1 MHRKKSLAGLAVTL
15 AVLCAGCGSTPK
27 DRFYTLAPALAALPP
42 AAAGAQPRI
51 TVAIGPVKVPD
62 AVDRPQM
69 VVRAGPNRVE
79 SLEQQRWAGSL
90 RSEIGRALVAGVGA
104 RLPDAQ
110 VSAADGQAAR
120 SAAYRVAIDV
130 ERFDAALNDSVSIQ
144 ALWTVRQ
151 DNGTQLASG
160 RYSASEPT
168 GAGGYDA
175 IAAAYAR
182 TLAGMSSVIAEA
194 VRTAPAAA
202 GKAGAGAIVKQ

>member
-1 MHRKKSLAGLAVTL
+1 MSRKNSLAVLAVMV
-15 AVLCAGCGSTPK
+15 AALCAGCGSMPK
-27 DRFYTLAPALAALPP
+27 ERFYTLAPAPGALPP
-42 AAAGAQPRI
+42 VTAGVQPGTSI
-51 TVAIGPVKVPD
+51 AIGPVKVPD

-69 VVRAGPNRVE
+69 VVREGPNRVE
-79 SLEQQRWAGSL
+79 ILEQQRWAGSL
-90 RSEIGRALVAGVGA
+90 RSEIGRALVAGVGG

-110 VSAADGQAAR
+110 VSAADSQAAR

-151 DNGTQLASG
+151 ADGKQVASG

-182 TLAGMSSVIAEA
+182 TLAGMSGVIADA
-194 VRTAPAAA
+194 LRGAPGA
-202 GKAGAGAIVKQ
+202 GK

>member
-1 MHRKKSLAGLAVTL
+1 MKKNNTL
-15 AVLCAGCGSTPK
+15 ACLAAMVAALCAGCGSPPK
-27 DRFYTLAPALAALPP
+27 EKFYTLAPATAALPP
-42 AAAGAQPRI
+42 PASGAQPRT
-51 TVAIGPVKVPD
+51 TVAIGPVRVPD

-69 VVRAGPNRVE
+69 VVREGPNRVE
-79 SLEQQRWAGSL
+79 ILEQQRWAGSL

-110 VSAADGQAAR
+110 VSAADSQAAR

-182 TLAGMSSVIAEA
+182 TLAGMSGVIADA
-194 VRTAPAAA
+194 VRGAPPAQGA
-202 GKAGAGAIVKQ
+202 GK

>member
-1 MHRKKSLAGLAVTL
+1 MNNKNSRAALVVMLAA
-15 AVLCAGCGSTPK
+15 LCAACGSAPK
-27 DRFYTLAPALAALPP
+27 ERFYTLAPAPGATPVTAN
-42 AAAGAQPRI
+42 ANAQPR
-51 TVAIGPVKVPD
+51 TSVAIGPVRVPD

-69 VVRAGPNRVE
+69 VVREGPNRVE
-79 SLEQQRWAGSL
+79 ILEQQRWAGSL
-90 RSEIGRALVAGVGA
+90 RSEIGRALAAGVGE
-104 RLPDAQ
+104 RLLDAQ
-110 VSAADGQAAR
+110 VSAADSQAAR

-151 DNGTQLASG
+151 ENGTQLASG

-182 TLAGMSSVIAEA
+182 TLAGMSGVIADA
-194 VRTAPAAA
+194 VRGAPAVR
-202 GKAGAGAIVKQ
+202 K

>member
-1 MHRKKSLAGLAVTL
+1 MKNKNGRVAPVLMLAA
-15 AVLCAGCGSTPK
+15 LCAACGSPPK
-27 DRFYTLAPALAALPP
+27 ERFYTLAPAPGAMPLATAN
-42 AAAGAQPRI
+42 ANAQSR
-51 TVAIGPVKVPD
+51 TSVAIGPVRVPD

-69 VVRAGPNRVE
+69 VVREGPNRVE
-79 SLEQQRWAGSL
+79 ILEQQRWAGSL
-90 RSEIGRALVAGVGA
+90 RSEIGRALAAGVGE

-110 VSAADGQAAR
+110 VSAADSQAAR

-151 DNGTQLASG
+151 ENGTQLASG

-182 TLAGMSSVIAEA
+182 TLAGMSGVIADA
-194 VRTAPAAA
+194 VRGAPLVR
-202 GKAGAGAIVKQ
+202 K

>member
-1 MHRKKSLAGLAVTL
+1 M
-15 AVLCAGCGSTPK
+15 
-27 DRFYTLAPALAALPP
+27 PP
-42 AAAGAQPRI
+42 ATANANAQPR
-51 TVAIGPVKVPD
+51 TSVAIGPVRVPD

-69 VVRAGPNRVE
+69 VVREGPNRVE
-79 SLEQQRWAGSL
+79 ILEQQRWAGSL
-90 RSEIGRALVAGVGA
+90 RSEIGRALAAGVGE

-110 VSAADGQAAR
+110 VSAADSQAAR

-151 DNGTQLASG
+151 ENGTQLASG

-168 GAGGYDA
+168 GTGGYDA

-182 TLAGMSSVIAEA
+182 TLAGMSGVIADA
-194 VRTAPAAA
+194 VRGAPVVR
-202 GKAGAGAIVKQ
+202 K

>member
-1 MHRKKSLAGLAVTL
+1 MNRKSSLAALAMIAAAL
-15 AVLCAGCGSTPK
+15 SAGCGSTPK
-27 DRFYTLAPALAALPP
+27 DRFYTLAPAPGAMPP
-42 AAAGAQPRI
+42 ATAGAQPR
-51 TVAIGPVKVPD
+51 TSVAIGPVRVPD

-69 VVRAGPNRVE
+69 VVREGPNRVE
-79 SLEQQRWAGSL
+79 ILEQQRWAGSL
-90 RSEIGRALVAGVGA
+90 RSEIARALVAGVGE

-110 VSAADGQAAR
+110 VSAADSQAAR

-130 ERFDAALNDSVSIQ
+130 ERFDAALDDSVSIQ

-182 TLAGMSSVIAEA
+182 TLAGMSGVIADA
-194 VRTAPAAA
+194 VRGAPLAR
-202 GKAGAGAIVKQ
+202 K